1 MTTKW
6 KHLAGP
12 TSPELRGEVETED
25 ISVGR
30 DGEEWRQI
38 SDRRL
43 AKAKHLRQP
52 CPGTAVTLAAVLKTA

>member
-12 TSPELRGEVETED
+12 TSPELRGEVEIED

-30 DGEEWRQI
+30 DGEE
-38 SDRRL
+38 RRL
-43 AKAKHLRQP
+43 LKLLQQP
-52 CPGTAVTLAAVLKTA
+52 CLGTVLTLAAVLKTA